1 MDDESGGEY
10 DLVLVFPVFRAATA
24 YLSIVKY
31 LHACYRVGVYL
42 CRPGGSEKQEEKSG
56 NTDTQFLAL
65 CRELGAD
72 VIEDVPVRSRLVILS
87 YSSYSREYLDTLKK
101 KVVSDRYWMMHGVLS
116 GNFAMEGIAG
126 FPFEKHLIPDRK
138 FYEWRLTESPEE
150 QAIDVPLE
158 KRVEIGTPYKKYPVF
173 DDFEADYLIAV
184 PTLFG
189 MPAIEDRLR
198 FVRTVRNILKKLPPD
213 DRVVLKPHNAIEEGA
228 NAPGHAKLFRL
239 LEKPYVKFFHGLI
252 LGLARLLAP
261 ESAQSSDGSNSRLR
275 RLLLEAQI
283 TIHYHVILRRSVL
296 MKDVTPYH
304 NFGLEV
310 FLPGIK
316 KGVITGRSAT
326 LWHALHNRLLV
337 FNCVD
342 DEKVNFDIVLKD
354 SLANRIHPKI
364 MDYLAVPYCDGELAF
379 DEKYFSVIA
388 PPTFEGDVIGL
399 IKKALPA
406 ASPARNK

>member
-1 MDDESGGEY
+1 MSYESGGEY
-10 DLVLVFPVFRAATA
+10 DLVLVFPVFRTATA

-31 LHACYRVGVYL
+31 LNVDYRVGVYL
-42 CRPGGSEKQEEKSG
+42 CRPEGSEKQEEKSG
-56 NTDTQFLAL
+56 NTDTQFLTL

-72 VIEDVPVRSRLVILS
+72 VIEDVPVKSRLAILS
-87 YSSYSREYLDTLKK
+87 YSSYSREYLDALRK

-126 FPFEKHLIPDRK
+126 FPFEKHLLPDRK
-138 FYEWRLTESPEE
+138 FYEWRLSESPEE
-150 QAIDVPLE
+150 QAIDVSFE
-158 KRVEIGTPYKKYPVF
+158 KRVEIGAPYKKYPLF
-173 DDFEADYLIAV
+173 DDFVADYLIAV

-198 FVRTVRNILKKLPPD
+198 FVRTVRNILKKLSPG
-213 DRVVLKPHNAIEEGA
+213 DRVLLKPHNAIEEGA
-228 NAPGHAKLFRL
+228 DAPGHAKLFRL
-239 LEKPYVKFFHGLI
+239 LEKPYTKIFHGLI
-252 LGLARLLAP
+252 LGLASLLAP
-261 ESAQSSDGSNSRLR
+261 ESAQSPDGSNSRLR
-275 RLLLEAQI
+275 RLLLEVQI
-283 TIHYHVILRRSVL
+283 AIHYHVILRRSVL
-296 MKDVTPYH
+296 MRDVTPYH

-326 LWHALHNRLLV
+326 LWHALHNRLPV

-342 DEKVNFDIVLKD
+342 DGKVNFSIVLKD

-364 MDYLAVPYCDGELAF
+364 MDYLAVPYCDGKLEF

-388 PPTFEGDVIGL
+388 PSTFEGDL
-399 IKKALPA
+399 ITLIREALPA
-406 ASPARNK
+406 ALPARNE